1 MRRFL
6 QRSRL
11 LSNDV
16 PRCDFQ
22 AHELSALRLSAPRPS
37 APCPSPM
44 GRELARHR
52 VAHGHGRTGAPRSR
66 PSLPEPSSSGDGTA
80 SEARPTADALSLLS
94 ATDTA
99 ALVLG
104 QDLRVEWFT
113 DRAAVLFDLGPQ
125 DLDRPFAAIATS
137 LEGPCMVEA
146 ARRARRG
153 DAQEHEVRRPG
164 GPEQADRWFVVRAR
178 PWRPAEHTEEGVVLT
193 ATNITERRALEQS
206 LAEAEEQMQR
216 RIGQD
221 LHDMVCS
228 DLAGAVL
235 LAESLRRALE
245 EKDLPEA
252 EVASTLQDVAR
263 RSAERSRSLSH
274 TLVPPALQEQGLARA
289 LDCLCQEQE
298 SLGDFACVFEREGP
312 EEEGRQPLCER
323 PKAAAHLYHIA
334 TEAVTNARRHADPD
348 RVQVVL
354 GCAGGRLVLKVQDDG
369 TGLPDAPEAA
379 EGVGLRTMRARAR
392 LVGASLSVE
401 SGDADGTV
409 VRCTLP
415 LDEAPPE
422 RRDAA

>member
-1 MRRFL
+1 
-6 QRSRL
+6 
-11 LSNDV
+11 
-16 PRCDFQ
+16 
-22 AHELSALRLSAPRPS
+22 
-37 APCPSPM
+37 M

-52 VAHGHGRTGAPRSR
+52 LACERGRAGALQGR
-66 PSLPEPSSSGDGTA
+66 PSLPESSSSGNGTA

-104 QDLRVEWFT
+104 PDLRVEGFT
-113 DRAAVLFDLGPQ
+113 DRAAALFDLGPQ
-125 DLDRPFAAIATS
+125 DLDRPFAAVATS

-164 GPEQADRWFVVRAR
+164 GPEQADRWLVVQAQSWSPRK
-178 PWRPAEHTEEGVVLT
+178 HTEGGVVLT
-193 ATNITERRALEQS
+193 ATDITERRALEQS
-206 LAEAEEQMQR
+206 LAEAEEQMRR

-221 LHDMVCS
+221 LHDTVCS

-245 EKDLPEA
+245 EKDMPEA

-312 EEEGRQPLCER
+312 EEEGRQTLCER
-323 PKAAAHLYHIA
+323 PRAAAHLYHIA

-348 RVQVVL
+348 CVRVGL
-354 GCAGGRLVLKVQDDG
+354 GCTGGRLVLKIQDDG
-369 TGLPDAPEAA
+369 TGLPDAPEAVG
-379 EGVGLRTMRARAR
+379 GVGLRTMQARAR
-392 LVGASLSVE
+392 LIGASLSVE
-401 SGDADGTV
+401 PGDADGTV

-415 LDEAPPE
+415 LDEIPPE
-422 RRDAA
+422 RRDVA

>member
-6 QRSRL
+6 QGSRL
-11 LSNDV
+11 LHNDV
-16 PRCDFQ
+16 PRCDLQ

-52 VAHGHGRTGAPRSR
+52 LSRGRGRAGAPRGRSSLSE
-66 PSLPEPSSSGDGTA
+66 PSLSGDGTA
-80 SEARPTADALSLLS
+80 PEARPTAEALSLLS

-104 QDLRVEWFT
+104 RDLRVEWFT
-113 DRAAVLFDLGPQ
+113 DRAAALFDLGPQ
-125 DLDRPFAAIATS
+125 DLDRPFAAVATS

-153 DAQEHEVRRPG
+153 DAQEHEVQRPG
-164 GPEQADRWFVVRAR
+164 GPEQADRWFVVRTR

-193 ATNITERRALEQS
+193 ATDITERRALEQS

-221 LHDMVCS
+221 LHDTVCS
-228 DLAGAVL
+228 DLAGAAL

-245 EKDLPEA
+245 EKDMPEA

-348 RVQVVL
+348 RVRVEL
-354 GCAGGRLVLKVQDDG
+354 GCTGGRLVLKVQDDG